1 MENLPRSELLEH
13 GDPMS
18 VQIGAAPNIGKR
30 TRVLKKGNFVA
41 DGTEQLLAE
50 FEGEGKVSGSV
61 DLHQMTLEDKIVV
74 RQYFKI
80 LSTSDYQKYA
90 EENYEGFQESPL
102 VYFPEKVTETS
113 IKTTLQQ
120 TEGVYRI
127 FQHSFTV
134 EE

>member
-1 MENLPRSELLEH
+1 
-13 GDPMS
+13 MS
-18 VQIGAAPNIGKR
+18 VVIGAAPSTSKITKV
-30 TRVLKKGNFVA
+30 TKKGNLVA
-41 DGTEQLLAE
+41 NGIEQVLEE
-50 FEGEGKVSGSV
+50 FEGEGKLSGSV
-61 DLHQMTLEDKIVV
+61 DLHQMMLGDKIVV

-90 EENYEGFQESPL
+90 EESYEGLQESPL

-113 IKTTLQQ
+113 VKITLQQ
-120 TEGVYRI
+120 TEGVYRR

>member
-1 MENLPRSELLEH
+1 
-13 GDPMS
+13 MS
-18 VQIGAAPNIGKR
+18 VQIGAAPKTSKK
-30 TRVLKKGNFVA
+30 TRVLNRGNLRA

-61 DLHQMTLEDKIVV
+61 DLHEMTLGDKIIV

-80 LSTSDYQKYA
+80 LTSDYLKYA
-90 EENYEGFQESPL
+90 EESYEGFQESPL
-102 VYFPEKVTETS
+102 VYFPEKVTETA

-120 TEGVYRI
+120 TEGVYRR